1 MQDTPNI
8 RVKSAGHENGVKNMR
23 DVAIIGVKNTK
34 FGELWGKSLR
44 DIVVEAGAGALA
56 DAGVGGKEINA
67 LYVGNMSGGRFIDQ
81 EHIGALIADYSGLS
95 KNLHVPAT
103 RVEAACA
110 SGGLALRQAIMAVA
124 SGYNDIVIAA
134 GAEKMTDVGSEEASS
149 ALAAAADREWEGM
162 AGATFPG
169 IYAMIARLHM
179 HRYGTTSEQLA
190 EVAVKNHKNGSL
202 NPIAQYKN
210 KITVDDVLKSIMVA
224 DPLHIFDCSPI
235 TDGASA
241 LVLAPADIAHKYT
254 DTPIYIKATAQAS
267 DTIALHDRRDITTLD
282 ATVVAAKRAYSMA
295 KLRPEDIDLVEVH
308 DCFTIAEICAIEDLG
323 FVEKGKGGIATANGE
338 TAIGGRIPVNT
349 SGGLK
354 ACGHPVGATGIKQ
367 AVEIVTQLRGE
378 AGKRQVEGAEYG
390 MTHNVGGSGATA
402 VVHIFSRE
410 R

>member
-1 MQDTPNI
+1 
-8 RVKSAGHENGVKNMR
+8 MR
-23 DVAIIGVKNTK
+23 DVAIIGVKNTN
-34 FGELWGKSLR
+34 FGELWDQALR
-44 DIVVEAGAGALA
+44 DIVVEAGIGAIEDAGAS
-56 DAGVGGKEINA
+56 GKEIDA
-67 LYVGNMSGGRFIDQ
+67 LYVGNMSAGRFVDQ

-95 KNLHVPAT
+95 KNLHIPAT

-110 SGGLALRQAIMAVA
+110 SGGLALRQAIMSVA
-124 SGYNDIVIAA
+124 SGCSDIVVAA
-134 GAEKMTDVGSEEASS
+134 GAEKMTDVGTEEASS
-149 ALAAAADREWEGM
+149 ALASAADREWEGM

-169 IYAMIARLHM
+169 LYAMIAKLHM

-190 EVAVKNHKNGSL
+190 EVAVKNHKNGYF

-210 KITVDDVLKSIMVA
+210 IITVEDVLNSIMVA

-241 LVLAPADIAHKYT
+241 VVLAPAEIAHEYT

-282 ATVVAAKRAYSMA
+282 ATVIAANRAYSMA
-295 KLRPEDIDLVEVH
+295 KLKPEDIDVVEVH

-323 FVEKGKGGIATANGE
+323 FVEKGKGGIVTANGE
-338 TAIGGRIPVNT
+338 TSIGGRIPVNT

-367 AVEIVTQLRGE
+367 AVEIVTQLRGD
-378 AGKRQVEGAEYG
+378 AGRRQVEGASYG

-402 VVHIFSRE
+402 VIHIFSRE

>member
-1 MQDTPNI
+1 
-8 RVKSAGHENGVKNMR
+8 MR

-295 KLRPEDIDLVEVH
+295 KLSPEDIDLVEVH

>member
-1 MQDTPNI
+1 
-8 RVKSAGHENGVKNMR
+8 
-23 DVAIIGVKNTK
+23 
-34 FGELWGKSLR
+34 
-44 DIVVEAGAGALA
+44 
-56 DAGVGGKEINA
+56 
-67 LYVGNMSGGRFIDQ
+67 MSGGRFVEQ

-95 KNLHVPAT
+95 RNLHVPAT

-124 SGYNDIVIAA
+124 SGYSEIVVAA

-169 IYAMIARLHM
+169 LYAMIAKLHM
-179 HRYGTTSEQLA
+179 HMYGTTGEQLA
-190 EVAVKNHKNGSL
+190 EVAVKNHKNGSF

-210 KITVDDVLKSIMVA
+210 TITVDNVLNSIMVA

-241 LVLAPADIAHKYT
+241 LVLAPAEIAHKYT

-282 ATVVAAKRAYSMA
+282 ATVMAAKRAYSMA
-295 KLRPEDIDLVEVH
+295 KLTPEDIDLVEVH

-323 FVEKGKGGIATANGE
+323 FAEKGKGGIVTENGE

-402 VVHIFSRE
+402 VVHIFSRGM
-410 R
+410 